1 MKITKRLNLIICTFL
16 FTAFISCNNDDDAT
30 TPSNSIDEISDIA
43 EFYGNLEGDIVV
55 LHAQGGPGLELDDAE
70 TSNQIVAEL
79 GIQSAMYVMVHQV
92 QTKNPILFT
101 ESDITFEQAK
111 EYNLQSV
118 SNLKR
123 VVDFFNNQ
131 EGKTVY
137 ILGVSYGC
145 LIVQEL
151 IATYGADIADGYLIL
166 GNRLNVDDAAWQAL
180 SEGDFPYHIYDND
193 GNYTIELE
201 NDPEY
206 DTVEERNMGRLLAGL
221 AFNRYTDKLSDV
233 ASLSKVTYIY
243 GDRDEVAGPLS
254 AQELEFLNEK
264 GASIGHVEG
273 GTHDDAIGTGVN
285 ILKEVFGIE

>member
-1 MKITKRLNLIICTFL
+1 MNRLNLIIYIIV

-30 TPSNSIDEISDIA
+30 SPTNSLDEISDIA

-55 LHAQGGPGLELDDAE
+55 IHAQGGPGLELDDAE

-92 QTKNPILFT
+92 QTKNPTLFT
-101 ESDITFEQAK
+101 SSDITFEQAK
-111 EYNLQSV
+111 DYNLQSV
-118 SNLKR
+118 SNIKR

-131 EGKTVY
+131 EAKTVY
-137 ILGVSYGC
+137 ILGVSYGS

-151 IATYGADIADGYLIL
+151 IATYGADVADGYLIL
-166 GNRLNVDDAAWQAL
+166 GNRLDVDDAAWQAL
-180 SEGDFPYHIYDND
+180 SEGKFPYHIYDND

-201 NDPEY
+201 NDPEF
-206 DTVEERNMGRLLAGL
+206 DTIEERNMGRLLAGL
-221 AFNRYTDKLSDV
+221 AFNRYTDKLSNV
-233 ASLSKVTYIY
+233 SSLSKVTYIY